1 MQAKRLSK
9 EQNIFDSMHFETTK
23 TSNFNKPESDA
34 QTYIAHAKSHDNK
47 SNQELPD
54 G

>member
-9 EQNIFDSMHFETTK
+9 EQNIFDSMHVKTTK
-23 TSNFNKPESDA
+23 TCNLNKHEPEI
-34 QTYIAHAKSHDNK
+34 QTYISHAKSHDNK